1 MQSLI
6 PGQNAKV
13 DNPIVTLRIEGNMGV
28 RWLSLVLDDQQQVVQ
43 GTCTGINQVN
53 DMTWLIQPF
62 ELPSHVNKIKFIA
75 YGDDSLAALVSQL
88 TVFYTDILSDQPLFE
103 VKAALDSSRN
113 ESLLIV
119 SELYRHQDN
128 WKVRSVCQ
136 GFNEG
141 IMQLE
146 KQYNISLAE
155 SAPSASNTASK
166 TQSTSTAASN
176 TQAKDVLHPI
186 STEDL
191 FVTLTWNNQL
201 NPHDPINNVLD
212 FDPVNDLRIGAFYE
226 LSNGQRGLVQSYGEE
241 RGSYYGVPYI
251 HALSHEE
258 QRVQQLHLNTQYW
271 HKSYRV
277 LVYCFILEGLS
288 QWNKLGASIDFNKL
302 DQINI
307 NSYRCD
313 QPLCA
318 VAMIERVAQQYKL
331 TPLVEFFDSLVAMD
345 QAYGWGLPWR
355 SQQQNPE

>member
-13 DNPIVTLRIEGNMGV
+13 DNPIVTLRVEGNMGV
-28 RWLSLVLDDQQQVVQ
+28 KWLSLVLDEQQQVIQ
-43 GTCTGINQVN
+43 EKCTGINQTN
-53 DMTWLIQPF
+53 EMTWLIQPF
-62 ELPSHVNKIKFIA
+62 ELPDQVNKIKFVA
-75 YGDDSLAALVSQL
+75 YGDVSLATLVSQL
-88 TVFYTDILSDQPLFE
+88 TVIYTDTLIDQSLFE
-103 VKAALDSSRN
+103 VKTDLANNRD

-119 SELYRHQDN
+119 SELYRHQGS

-136 GFNEG
+136 GFNDG
-141 IMQLE
+141 IVQLE
-146 KQYNISLAE
+146 KQYNISLTEPA
-155 SAPSASNTASK
+155 
-166 TQSTSTAASN
+166 STAN
-176 TQAKDVLHPI
+176 TGGVIDKAKSQVSAQQNKQVLHPI
-186 STEDL
+186 SAEDL
-191 FVTLTWNNQL
+191 LVTLTWDNQL
-201 NPHDPINNVLD
+201 NPHDPMNNVLD
-212 FDPVNDLRIGAFYE
+212 FNPVNDMRIGAFYE

-251 HALSHEE
+251 QALSNEE
-258 QRVQQLHLNTQYW
+258 QRAQQLQLNTQYW
-271 HKSYRV
+271 HKSYRI

-355 SQQQNPE
+355 SQQQNPD

>member
-6 PGQNAKV
+6 PGQNAKI
-13 DNPIVTLRIEGNMGV
+13 DNPIVTLRVEGNMGV
-28 RWLSLVLDDQQQVVQ
+28 KWLSLVLDEQQQVIQ
-43 GTCTGINQVN
+43 EKCTGINQSN
-53 DMTWLIQPF
+53 EMTWLIQPF
-62 ELPSHVNKIKFIA
+62 ELPDQVNKIKFVA
-75 YGDDSLAALVSQL
+75 YGDVSLATLVSQL
-88 TVFYTDILSDQPLFE
+88 TVIYTDTLIDQSLFE
-103 VKAALDSSRN
+103 VKTDLANNPN

-119 SELYRHQDN
+119 SELYRHQEN

-136 GFNEG
+136 GFNDG
-141 IMQLE
+141 IVQLE

-155 SAPSASNTASK
+155 P
-166 TQSTSTAASN
+166 TSTTSTGGVIDKTKSQVSAQQN
-176 TQAKDVLHPI
+176 KQVLHSI
-186 STEDL
+186 SADDL
-191 FVTLTWNNQL
+191 LVTLSWDNQL

-212 FDPVNDLRIGAFYE
+212 FNPVNDLRIGAFYE

-251 HALSHEE
+251 QALSNEE
-258 QRVQQLHLNTQYW
+258 QRVQQLQLNTQYW
-271 HKSYRV
+271 HKSYRI

-355 SQQQNPE
+355 SQQQNPD